1 MVSRCCSRC
10 GIPQSSLEH
19 HLDPTCPQNSD
30 GMLSV
35 EITGGTTPYTLLW
48 NNGTSNDTL
57 TNIPTGNYWVNVQ
70 DANGC
75 SDSLFFTLTAPE
87 PYDFEDICVLSVDS
101 ATGKNLV
108 VWNKTPGQRTL
119 EYRILKEN
127 AQGQFVQIGNQP
139 YLNLSVFP
147 DQSSN
152 PQTQPDRYK
161 IALVDSCG
169 NSSDTSD
176 FHRTIHL
183 QSNLG
188 SSGEVNLTWTSYLG
202 KSVQSYELWRWI
214 TSGNLVQIA
223 TVAASVNSYTDLNPP
238 IASNVYY
245 VVNAVFPSSCSPV
258 SGKTTAFDISKS
270 NILNQTGIGFNE
282 NQALRNMRVYPNPS
296 GGVFT
301 VEFSNID
308 DLQSMTIIDGV
319 GRVIRHFK
327 SIDQTKFLLDLSD
340 NPKGVYRINATYSNG
355 QANVPIVVH

>member
-1 MVSRCCSRC
+1 M
-10 GIPQSSLEH
+10 
-19 HLDPTCPQNSD
+19 
-30 GMLSV
+30 
-35 EITGGTTPYTLLW
+35 
-48 NNGTSNDTL
+48 
-57 TNIPTGNYWVNVQ
+57 
-70 DANGC
+70 
-75 SDSLFFTLTAPE
+75 
-87 PYDFEDICVLSVDS
+87 LSVDS

-139 YLNLSVFP
+139 YLNLSVFT

-161 IALVDSCG
+161 IALLDSCG

-188 SSGEVNLTWTSYLG
+188 SSGEVNLSWTPYLG
-202 KSVQSYELWRWI
+202 KPVQSYEIWRWI

-223 TVAASVNSYTDLNPP
+223 TVAASVSSYTDLNPP
-238 IASNVYY
+238 VASNVYY

-258 SGKTTAFDISKS
+258 AGKNTAFDISKS

-282 NQALRNMRVYPNPS
+282 IQALRNMRVYPNPN

-308 DLQSMTIIDGV
+308 DIQSVSIIDGV
-319 GRVIRHFK
+319 GRVIRHIK
-327 SIDQTKFLLDLSD
+327 TVDNTKILVDLR
-340 NPKGVYRINATYSNG
+340 NEPKGVYRINATYSSG

>member
-1 MVSRCCSRC
+1 
-10 GIPQSSLEH
+10 
-19 HLDPTCPQNSD
+19 
-30 GMLSV
+30 MLSV

-87 PYDFEDICVLSVDS
+87 PFDFEDICVLSVDS

-108 VWNKTPGQRTL
+108 VWNKTPNQRTL

-127 AQGQFVQIGNQP
+127 SQGQFVQIGNQP
-139 YLNLSVFP
+139 YLNLSLFT

-152 PQTQPDRYK
+152 PQAQPDRYK

-169 NSSDTSD
+169 NLSDTSE

-188 SSGEVNLTWTSYLG
+188 SSGEVNLSWTAYQG
-202 KSVQSYELWRWI
+202 KPVQSYEIWRWI

-238 IASNVYY
+238 VASNVYY
-245 VVNAVFPSSCSPV
+245 VINAIFSSTCSPT
-258 SGKTTAFDISKS
+258 SGKNNAFDISKS
-270 NILNQTGIGFNE
+270 NILNQTGIGIREDDLAKNIK
-282 NQALRNMRVYPNPS
+282 LYPNPTNGSFQIEFIGNSEFEKLRVYDNLGRLIYQTSVRNQPTVIDLNHEPS
-296 GGVFT
+296 GT
-301 VEFSNID
+301 YRVELSGTTGIVQ
-308 DLQSMTIIDGV
+308 LPL
-319 GRVIRHFK
+319 VIQK
-327 SIDQTKFLLDLSD
+327 
-340 NPKGVYRINATYSNG
+340 
-355 QANVPIVVH
+355 